1 MKLLRRPGL
10 IWMNKGK
17 HSAYRRRQIRSGL
30 LFAAPVLGGT
40 LLFFGVPFCMVV
52 LFSFGLGGGQSQF
65 VGLQNY
71 VRALESE
78 SFRLAVWN
86 TVRFLALGV
95 PLVLT
100 LALSLALLL
109 HNRPRFNCLCS
120 NTILL
125 PLVLP
130 LASIVMLVEFLIPDR
145 TMDGPG
151 AFWIL
156 LALYV
161 WKNCGYLSLLLLA
174 ARNMV
179 PEEYYQYAQLSG
191 ANEFQQ
197 LRYVTLPQLRPA
209 LGFTSVIAVINSFK
223 SYREA
228 FLLGGKHPT
237 KSIYLL
243 QHFLNNNFE
252 NLNYARLS
260 VASVLLAV
268 PIVLTA
274 VIVLIQWR
282 RRGDET

>member
-1 MKLLRRPGL
+1 MKISRRSGL

-17 HSAYRRRQIRSGL
+17 HSAYRRRRIRSGL

-40 LLFFGVPFCMVV
+40 LLFFGIPFCMVV
-52 LFSFGLGGGQSQF
+52 LFSFGLGGGQSQIA
-65 VGLQNY
+65 GLQNY
-71 VRALESE
+71 VRVLESE
-78 SFRLAVWN
+78 SFRLAAWN

-109 HNRPRFNCLCS
+109 HSRPRFGRLCS
-120 NTILL
+120 NTMLL

-151 AFWIL
+151 AFWVL
-156 LALYV
+156 LVLYV
-161 WKNCGYLSLLLLA
+161 WKNCGYLALLFLA
-174 ARNMV
+174 VRTMIH
-179 PEEYYQYAQLSG
+179 EEYYQYAQLSG
-191 ANEFQQ
+191 ANGFQQ

-209 LGFTSVIAVINSFK
+209 LGFTSVIAIINSFK

-228 FLLGGKHPT
+228 LLLGGKHPT
-237 KSIYLL
+237 QSIYLL

-252 NLNYARLS
+252 NLSYARLS

-268 PIVLTA
+268 PIVLAA
-274 VIVLIQWR
+274 VVVLIQWR
-282 RRGDET
+282 RRDDET